1 MSSQL
6 VIAMYKPHEGK
17 DDALRALISEHIPTL
32 KRLELITD
40 RPALL
45 LQAQNGT
52 YLEIFEWR
60 VSAFSRAHEHPE
72 VARIWEAMELV
83 AEFVSLSSLD
93 EANRRFPH
101 FTLVS
106 LGETT

>member
-1 MSSQL
+1 MNPEI

-17 DDALRALISEHIPTL
+17 DIELRALIRKHVPTL
-32 KRLELITD
+32 RRLELITD

-45 LQAQNGT
+45 AQAQNGT

-60 VSAFSRAHEHPE
+60 EVGRVHEHPE

-83 AEFVSLSSLD
+83 ADLVSLSSLD
-93 EANRRFPH
+93 EAKRSFPH
-101 FTLVS
+101 FKPVELE
-106 LGETT
+106 GPA

>member
-1 MSSQL
+1 MNPEI

-17 DDALRALISEHIPTL
+17 DIELRALIRKHVPKL
-32 KRLELITD
+32 RRLELITD

-45 LQAQNGT
+45 AQAQNGT

-60 VSAFSRAHEHPE
+60 EVGRAHEHPE

-83 AEFVSLSSLD
+83 ADLVSLSSLD
-93 EANRRFPH
+93 EAKRSFPH
-101 FTLVS
+101 FKPVEL
-106 LGETT
+106 EEPA

>member
-1 MSSQL
+1 MSSQI

-17 DDALRALISEHIPTL
+17 DAGLRALISEHIPTL
-32 KRLELITD
+32 ERLELITD

-45 LQAQNGT
+45 LQARNGT

-60 VSAFSRAHEHPE
+60 VSASSRAHEHPE

-83 AEFVSLSSLD
+83 ADFVSLLSLG

-101 FTLVS
+101 FSLVS
-106 LGETT
+106 LEEIT

>member
-1 MSSQL
+1 MNPEV

-17 DDALRALISEHIPTL
+17 DSELRTLIREHVPTL
-32 KRLELITD
+32 RRLELITD

-45 LQAQNGT
+45 VRARDGT

-60 VSAFSRAHEHPE
+60 QVGVAHEHPE

-83 AEFVSLSSLD
+83 ADFATLSGLD
-93 EANRRFPH
+93 EASRNFPH
-101 FTLVS
+101 FTPVTLDE
-106 LGETT
+106 G